1 MKVKQTIVTGV
12 VLPVAT
18 VLLLVAVWEIAAKAI
33 SSEYILP
40 TVGETLS
47 ACLKLFGSAEFYAAL
62 FGTLLRTVIAF
73 AISFTLAY
81 SFAILSGKSS
91 AAKSVISVIIAIVR
105 VFPTV
110 AVILLVL
117 FWTNSR
123 VAPIIVTST
132 VVLPALYGI
141 AAEALGAVDE
151 DALLT
156 CKAFNVSEKD
166 VFFKV
171 RLPQIAPA
179 LLRSVGTGLSLN
191 LKLMVAAEVL
201 AATAKSIGNMLNN
214 GNYYLEIPKMF
225 ALTLVVIVAG
235 LLIEVIFG
243 ALAKRTERWK

>member
-1 MKVKQTIVTGV
+1 MKVKKTIVTGV

-62 FGTLLRTVIAF
+62 FGTLLRTAAAF
-73 AISFTLAY
+73 VISFALAY
-81 SFAILSGKSS
+81 LFAFLSEKSP

-141 AAEALGAVDE
+141 AREALSGVE
-151 DALLT
+151 RETLLT

-201 AATAKSIGNMLNN
+201 AATANSIGNMLNN

-235 LLIEVIFG
+235 LLFEIIFG